1 MRRKSVPKDD
11 FFNPPMASV
20 LRFGAGEVADILGIE
35 SWRLQKYLSGKTYQ
49 LSSEGH
55 IGKGGQGSRRLFS
68 VEDICRIGIADFLTK
83 DGFSPKWVS
92 SVLQQIED
100 QDLLNLGP
108 EGQSN
113 PPVIAFRRDD
123 RKRIVQFG
131 SAKHE
136 ECEEPYYVLN
146 TSRVIAEVNR
156 RIRELLKEQ
165 RS

>member
-1 MRRKSVPKDD
+1 MTQKKTVLKDD
-11 FFNPPMASV
+11 FFNTPPLQV
-20 LRFGAGEVADILGIE
+20 PRFGAGEVAEILGIE

-83 DGFSPKWVS
+83 DGFSHKWVS

-100 QDLLNLGP
+100 QDLLSLGP

-113 PPVIAFRRDD
+113 PPVVAFRRDG
-123 RKRIVQFG
+123 RKRILQFG

-136 ECEEPYYVLN
+136 GGERYYELN
-146 TSRVIAEVNR
+146 TTRIIADVDR
-156 RIRELLKEQ
+156 RIRELIKEQ